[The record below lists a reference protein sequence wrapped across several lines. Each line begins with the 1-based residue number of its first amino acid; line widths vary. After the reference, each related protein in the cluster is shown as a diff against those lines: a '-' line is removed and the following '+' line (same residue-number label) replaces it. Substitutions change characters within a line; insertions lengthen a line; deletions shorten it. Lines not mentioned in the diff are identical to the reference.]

1 MSPRLRR
8 SFEVSRIALLVGA
21 SAFAFAALFVVSWL
35 IYMPVAALLFAP
47 VSLVGAFLLSH
58 PPSPLV
64 NSLAA
69 VTLSGAL
76 AAATAAAV
84 FRVLLARARARQR
97 ARLVIGSRGSQGY
110 PA

>member
-8 SFEVSRIALLVGA
+8 SIQLSRITFLV
-21 SAFAFAALFVVSWL
+21 SLSVLVFAALFAVSWL

-47 VSLVGAFLLSH
+47 ISLFAAFLLSH

-64 NSLAA
+64 NSVAA

-84 FRVLLARARARQR
+84 FRVLLARARRR
-97 ARLVIGSRGSQGY
+97 A
-110 PA
+110 AAA

>member
-8 SFEVSRIALLVGA
+8 SIQLSRITFLVSL
-21 SAFAFAALFVVSWL
+21 SAVVFAALFAVSWL

-47 VSLVGAFLLSH
+47 ISLLAAFLLSH

-64 NSLAA
+64 NSVAA

-84 FRVLLARARARQR
+84 FRVLLARARRR
-97 ARLVIGSRGSQGY
+97 A
-110 PA
+110 AAA

>member
-8 SFEVSRIALLVGA
+8 SFQISRIALLVSL
-21 SAFAFAALFVVSWL
+21 SALAFIALFVVSWA
-35 IYMPVAALLFAP
+35 IYMPVAALFFAP
-47 VSLVGAFLLSH
+47 FSLAAAFISSR

-64 NSLAA
+64 NSVAA
-69 VTLSGAL
+69 VALSGGL

-97 ARLVIGSRGSQGY
+97 ARI
-110 PA
+110 AA

>member
-1 MSPRLRR
+1 MRQRLWR
-8 SFEVSRIALLVGA
+8 SLEISRIALLVTA
-21 SAFAFAALFVVSWL
+21 SALVFAALFVVSWL

-47 VSLVGAFLLSH
+47 VSLLGAFLLSH
-58 PPSPLV
+58 PPSPLL

-69 VTLSGAL
+69 VTLSGGL

-97 ARLVIGSRGSQGY
+97 SSERGRVAI

>member
-8 SFEVSRIALLVGA
+8 SLQVSSLGVRIGLSAL
-21 SAFAFAALFVVSWL
+21 AFAALFVVSWL

-47 VSLVGAFLLSH
+47 VSLLGAFLMNH

-64 NSLAA
+64 NSVAA

-76 AAATAAAV
+76 AGATAAAV
-84 FRVLLARARARQR
+84 FRVLLARARRR
-97 ARLVIGSRGSQGY
+97 A
-110 PA
+110 AA

>member
-8 SFEVSRIALLVGA
+8 SIQLSRITFLV
-21 SAFAFAALFVVSWL
+21 SLSVLVFAALFAVSWL

-47 VSLVGAFLLSH
+47 ISLLAAFLLSH

-64 NSLAA
+64 NRVAA

-84 FRVLLARARARQR
+84 FRVLLARARRR
-97 ARLVIGSRGSQGY
+97 A
-110 PA
+110 AAA

>member
-1 MSPRLRR
+1 MTFL
-8 SFEVSRIALLVGA
+8 VSLSVLV
-21 SAFAFAALFVVSWL
+21 FAALFAVSWL

-47 VSLVGAFLLSH
+47 ISLLGAFLLSH

-64 NSLAA
+64 NSVAA

-84 FRVLLARARARQR
+84 FRVLLARARRR
-97 ARLVIGSRGSQGY
+97 A
-110 PA
+110 AA

>member
-8 SFEVSRIALLVGA
+8 SFQISRIALLVSL
-21 SAFAFAALFVVSWL
+21 SALAFMALFVVSWA
-35 IYMPVAALLFAP
+35 IYMPVAALVFAP
-47 VSLVGAFLLSH
+47 FSLAAAFISSQ

-64 NSLAA
+64 NSVAA
-69 VTLSGAL
+69 VALSGGL

-97 ARLVIGSRGSQGY
+97 ARI
-110 PA
+110 AA

>member
-8 SFEVSRIALLVGA
+8 SLQVSRITFLVSLSALV
-21 SAFAFAALFVVSWL
+21 FTALFVVSWL

-47 VSLVGAFLLSH
+47 ISLLAALLLSH

-64 NSLAA
+64 NSIAA

-76 AAATAAAV
+76 AAATATAV
-84 FRVLLARARARQR
+84 FRVLLGRARARHR
-97 ARLVIGSRGSQGY
+97 ARI
-110 PA
+110 AA

>member
-8 SFEVSRIALLVGA
+8 SIQLSRITFLV
-21 SAFAFAALFVVSWL
+21 SLSVLVFAALFAVSWL

-47 VSLVGAFLLSH
+47 ISLYAAFLLSH

-64 NSLAA
+64 NSVAA

-84 FRVLLARARARQR
+84 FRVLLARARRR
-97 ARLVIGSRGSQGY
+97 A
-110 PA
+110 AA

>member
-8 SFEVSRIALLVGA
+8 SFQISRIALLVSL
-21 SAFAFAALFVVSWL
+21 SALAFAALFVVSWA
-35 IYMPVAALLFAP
+35 IYMPVAALFLAP
-47 VSLVGAFLLSH
+47 FSLAAAFLSSQ

-64 NSLAA
+64 NSVGA
-69 VTLSGAL
+69 VALSGGL

-97 ARLVIGSRGSQGY
+97 ARI
-110 PA
+110 AA

>member
-8 SFEVSRIALLVGA
+8 SLQLSSLGVRIGLSVV
-21 SAFAFAALFVVSWL
+21 AFAALFAVSWM

-47 VSLVGAFLLSH
+47 ISLFAAFLLSH

-64 NSLAA
+64 NSVAA
-69 VTLSGAL
+69 VALSGAL
-76 AAATAAAV
+76 AAATATAV
-84 FRVLLARARARQR
+84 FRVLLARARRR
-97 ARLVIGSRGSQGY
+97 AAGY

>member
-8 SFEVSRIALLVGA
+8 SLQLSRLTFLVGL
-21 SAFAFAALFVVSWL
+21 SALVFAALFVVSWL

-47 VSLVGAFLLSH
+47 ISFLGALLSSH

-64 NSLAA
+64 NSAAA

-76 AAATAAAV
+76 AAATVAAV
-84 FRVLLARARARQR
+84 FRVLLARARARRR
-97 ARLVIGSRGSQGY
+97 AHTV
-110 PA
+110 A